1 MASDCNNNLNAND
14 GISAIYFYH
23 LLQSLHTITTTDS
36 RTNNCNENETICKI
50 KLGKPHANC
59 ETKSSYIHTYTYS
72 YTHTHTRTLIYRD
85 IQTETAAFMIL
96 LLSLSLSLSLEHI
109 LPKLFHVWFHCRV
122 YWRTLCPAHG
132 VETNPRPTPRFST
145 FQNDESPGH
154 LHYGFRIC
162 SLTNCS
168 YKLISYDNFW

>member
-1 MASDCNNNLNAND
+1 
-14 GISAIYFYH
+14 
-23 LLQSLHTITTTDS
+23 
-36 RTNNCNENETICKI
+36 
-50 KLGKPHANC
+50 
-59 ETKSSYIHTYTYS
+59 
-72 YTHTHTRTLIYRD
+72 
-85 IQTETAAFMIL
+85 MIL

-145 FQNDESPGH
+145 FQNYESPGH

-168 YKLISYDNFW
+168 YKLISYDNFWWWQLREVLRHELLRCSHECKRGSGAHVGAEDIGSWSVWRLMAPGRSGHQSRGLTSPNAN